1 MPFIYILAS
10 NYAQKSKFG
19 VNLASCNI
27 MAFLI
32 ILISGWLHPFHVSVT
47 TIYYR
52 TEEKVVQVEQ
62 SIFLDDFE
70 EALRDYS
77 GNQKLDITEDDRE
90 TINAL
95 VKKYLS
101 EHFKITVD
109 GKTFPIV
116 YLGNEIVVDDNVMW
130 CYYEAEKVK
139 NFNSFKVMN
148 DLLTEKFS
156 DQENIIHHKSAN
168 GTKSQRTGGDKKW
181 ASFEQ

>member
-1 MPFIYILAS
+1 MFGATLA
-10 NYAQKSKFG
+10 K
-19 VNLASCNI
+19 CNI

-32 ILISGWLHPFHVSVT
+32 ILIGGWLHPFHVSVT
-47 TIYYR
+47 NIYFKAD
-52 TEEKVVQVEQ
+52 EKVVQVEQ

-77 GNQKLDITEDDRE
+77 GNQKLDITEGDRE
-90 TINAL
+90 VINVL
-95 VKKYLS
+95 VKKYLA

-116 YLGNEIVVDDNVMW
+116 YLGNEIELDANVMW

-139 NFNSFKVMN
+139 NFTSFKVMN

-156 DQENIIHHKSAN
+156 DQENIIHHKTAN
-168 GTKSQRTGGDKKW
+168 GTKSERTGASKKW
-181 ASFEQ
+181 VAFGQ